1 MKLLKLSL
9 AAAVLAT
16 VVLAEEAKSEIGV
29 SANMAMTSNY
39 VWRGMTQTLNSPAT
53 QGGFDVDYNG
63 LYAGVWGSNVNFGDG
78 EKSSMEADL
87 YLGYAAEI
95 AGIGYDIGAIQYA
108 YPNETEGL
116 NFAEVYVG
124 LSKDFDGFGVSATYS
139 MGQKTD
145 TIEAPDNV
153 EVGASATLPAEI
165 ALDITYGMYDTYGDY
180 YSVGFTKSV
189 GKYDYTLAYTGI
201 SYEDTTADADS
212 NIVVTVATSF

>member
-29 SANMAMTSNY
+29 SANVAMTSNY
-39 VWRGMTQTLNSPAT
+39 VWRGMSQTLNSPAT
-53 QGGFDVDYNG
+53 QGGFDLDYNG
-63 LYAGVWGSNVNFGDG
+63 LYAGVWGSNVNFGD
-78 EKSSMEADL
+78 KSSMEADL
-87 YLGYAAEI
+87 YLGYAGEV

-108 YPNETEGL
+108 YPNATEGS

-124 LSKDFDGFGVSATYS
+124 LSYDLEVVALSATYS

-145 TIEAPDNV
+145 TFEAPDNV
-153 EVGASATLPAEI
+153 EIGISAPLPAEI
-165 ALDITYGMYDTYGDY
+165 ALDVAYGMYDTIGDY
-180 YSVGFTKSV
+180 YSAGLSKSL
-189 GKYDYTLAYTGI
+189 GKFDYSLAYTGI
-201 SYEDTTADADS
+201 TYENDAIDADS

>member
-39 VWRGMTQTLNSPAT
+39 VWRGMTQTSNSPAI

-63 LYAGVWGSNVNFGDG
+63 LYAGVWGSNFNGV
-78 EKSSMEADL
+78 KSSMEADF
-87 YLGYAAEI
+87 YLGYAGEAS
-95 AGIGYDIGAIQYA
+95 GLSYDVGAIQYA
-108 YPNETEGL
+108 YPNETDAL

-124 LSKDFDGFGVSATYS
+124 LSYDLEVVALSATYS
-139 MGQKTD
+139 MGQED
-145 TIEAPDNV
+145 APDNIEIGV
-153 EVGASATLPAEI
+153 SAPLPAEI
-165 ALDITYGMYDTYGDY
+165 ALDITYGMYDTVGDY
-180 YSVGFTKSV
+180 YSAGLSKSL
-189 GKYDYTLAYTGI
+189 GKFDYSLAYTGI
-201 SYEDTTADADS
+201 TYENDAIDADS

>member
-1 MKLLKLSL
+1 MKFIKLSI
-9 AAAVLAT
+9 AAALLAT
-16 VVLAEEAKSEIGV
+16 VSLAQEEAKSEIGV
-29 SANMAMTSNY
+29 SANVAITSNY
-39 VWRGMTQTLNSPAT
+39 VWRGMSQTLNSPAT
-53 QGGFDVDYNG
+53 QGGFDVDYKG
-63 LYAGVWGSNVNFGDG
+63 LYAGVWGSNVNFGD
-78 EKSSMEADL
+78 KSSMEADL

-108 YPNETEGL
+108 YPNATEGS

-212 NIVVTVATSF
+212 NIVATLATSF